1 MNNPLFLYGK
11 TKHFITG
18 NIQRPM
24 PQIRKRQ
31 LRVPKKIYIR
41 RPALFNCN
49 NIGFII
55 LRHVKNKETDKYW
68 KICYARI
75 RYLYKNNHIILID
88 DNSDYKFVDTEYE
101 KTLQKT
107 TIIKSE
113 YPGRAEL
120 LPYYYYLSNKLFDTA
135 VILHDSVFVNRLINF
150 NVNEV
155 CCLWNFEHDKKDDI
169 KTKQPEDEIR
179 LLSKLD
185 NSKELLELHS
195 KKHLWKGCFGCMT
208 AITHDFLTKINKK
221 YKLDK
226 LLPHVT
232 TRYHRKSL
240 ERVIGCIIQKEK
252 TKDGHKSKFGNI
264 RNYGPWPFFLKFEQ
278 IALARHLPII
288 KIWTGR

>member
-1 MNNPLFLYGK
+1 MSNPLFLYGR
-11 TKHFITG
+11 TKSIIIG
-18 NIQRPM
+18 NVGHWT
-24 PQIRKRQ
+24 PQKRR
-31 LRVPKKIYIR
+31 LRLPKKKIYIR
-41 RPALFNCN
+41 RPGSFNSN

-55 LRHVKNKETDKYW
+55 LRHVKDQETDQYW
-68 KICYARI
+68 KLCYNRI
-75 RYLYKNNHIILID
+75 RALYKNNHIIIID

-101 KTLQKT
+101 KKLPKT

-135 VILHDSVFVNRLINF
+135 VILHDSAFVNRRINF
-150 NVNEV
+150 NVAEA
-155 CCLWNFEHDKKDDI
+155 CFLWHFEHNKRYD
-169 KTKQPEDEIR
+169 QPKDEIR

-185 NSKELLELHS
+185 NSKELLEFYS

-226 LLPHVT
+226 LLPHIS
-232 TRYHRKSL
+232 TRHHRKSL
-240 ERVIGCIIQKEK
+240 ERVIGCIIQKERTNK
-252 TKDGHKSKFGNI
+252 NIASRFGSI
-264 RNYGPWPFFLKFEQ
+264 QKYGPKPFHLTIKHM
-278 IALARHLPII
+278 ALGKNLPVI

>member
-1 MNNPLFLYGK
+1 MSNPLFLYGR
-11 TKHFITG
+11 TKSMIAG
-18 NIQRPM
+18 NIGQPMSNIQKRPLHL
-24 PQIRKRQ
+24 PK
-31 LRVPKKIYIR
+31 KKIYIR
-41 RPALFNCN
+41 RRPVMFSSD

-55 LRHVKNKETDKYW
+55 LRHVKDRETDQYW
-68 KICYARI
+68 KLCYNRVRA
-75 RYLYKNNHIILID
+75 LYKNNHIIIID

-101 KTLQKT
+101 KKLPKT

-120 LPYYYYLSNKLFDTA
+120 LPYYYYLSNKLFDIA
-135 VILHDSVFVNRLINF
+135 VILHDSAFVNRCINF
-150 NVNEV
+150 NVTEV
-155 CCLWNFEHDKKDDI
+155 CPLWSFDHNDD
-169 KTKQPEDEIR
+169 QPQDEIR
-179 LLSKLD
+179 LLSQLD
-185 NSKELLELHS
+185 NSEELLEFHS

-208 AITHDFLTKINKK
+208 AISHDFLTKINKK

-252 TKDGHKSKFGNI
+252 TNKDLISKLGSIHK
-264 RNYGPWPFFLKFEQ
+264 YGPRPFSLSFKEMRR
-278 IALARHLPII
+278 AGYLPII